1 MPFAIYSKSRAFC
14 VASSSL
20 NFGAA
25 VAAEEVEVAG
35 ARRDL
40 DGPAAARGRLFLEG
54 GRVRLRDFHDKF
66 AQVRVVENCDRETC
80 GPFLVGYVVC
90 K

>member
-1 MPFAIYSKSRAFC
+1 MPFAIYSKSRAFY

-40 DGPAAARGRLFLEG
+40 DRPAVARGRLFLEDCG
-54 GRVRLRDFHDKF
+54 VLLRDFHDKF
-66 AQVRVVENCDRETC
+66 TQVRIVENCDRET
-80 GPFLVGYVVC
+80 
-90 K
+90 